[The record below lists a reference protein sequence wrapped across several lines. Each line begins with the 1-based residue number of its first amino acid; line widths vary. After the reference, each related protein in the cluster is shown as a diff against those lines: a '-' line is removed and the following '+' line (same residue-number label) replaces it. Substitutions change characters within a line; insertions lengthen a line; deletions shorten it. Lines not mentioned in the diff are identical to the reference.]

1 MSEDIMNRLDEIG
14 VRERE
19 IAADLEQRKADV
31 DNTEEA
37 TVDELTEEVRK
48 LADEKAQLNQQL
60 EELKNKAAEEAEARK
75 AVEDG
80 AGEIKEKQEEKRMEV
95 SEIRNTPEYL
105 DAFAN
110 YIRTGSAEECRTVL
124 LSKNAPASGQLPVP
138 DMLEGI
144 IKTAWEKNEFLN
156 NIKKTYFRG
165 NLRVPFELSATGAW
179 KHIEGTTGLTEEEIT
194 IGIVTLTPAN
204 IKKLVRVTDECIAMG
219 GEEFINYI
227 YSEVAYRV
235 LGELVKEIIDYI
247 DDLSTS
253 NGATAIGIPKYKV
266 APGVMTLENAA
277 TQLSEEATDL
287 CVVLN
292 RLTEQAFNT
301 AYAQANFA
309 INPWAGMKRIY
320 TSELPAYSAASEND
334 MYALVGD
341 LKAVQA
347 NYPEGES
354 LVIKWDDLSE
364 AEDDIVKVVGR
375 QYVGFA
381 VTAPGRL
388 VKLTK
393 PGS

>member
-1 MSEDIMNRLDEIG
+1 MTSEEMIARQGEI
-14 VRERE
+14 
-19 IAADLEQRKADV
+19 EQRKAEIDAELEKPEA
-31 DNTEEA
+31 DLDALHEEA
-37 TVDELTEEVRK
+37 RQLAEETDQ
-48 LADEKAQLNQQL
+48 LAQQL
-60 EELKNKAAEEAEARK
+60 EELKNKAAEEAEDRK
-75 AVEDG
+75 AVENG
-80 AGEIKEKQEEKRMEV
+80 AGETKEEMQEETKMDLK
-95 SEIRNTPEYL
+95 EIRNSQEYL

-124 LSKNAPASGQLPVP
+124 LTKNAPASGQLPVP

-156 NIKKTYFRG
+156 QIKKTYFRG

-179 KHIEGTTGLTEEEIT
+179 KHVEGTTGLTEEEIT

-204 IKKLVRVTDECIAMG
+204 IKKLVRVTDECVAMG

-253 NGATAIGIPKYKV
+253 NGSTAIGVPKYKV

-341 LKAVQA
+341 LKAIQA

-364 AEDDIVKVVGR
+364 AEDDIVKIVGR
-375 QYVGFA
+375 QYVGFG

>member
-1 MSEDIMNRLDEIG
+1 MEFNFSEMTPE
-14 VRERE
+14 
-19 IAADLEQRKADV
+19 
-31 DNTEEA
+31 
-37 TVDELTEEVRK
+37 
-48 LADEKAQLNQQL
+48 QL
-60 EELKNKAAEEAEARK
+60 EERKATVLTEMEAPEMGADELEGRKAEIIAIDAELEARK
-75 AVEDG
+75 AAALKAEEERKAVEAG
-80 AGEIKEKQEEKRMEV
+80 AGETKEEFKQEEKKMEV
-95 SEIRNTPEYL
+95 SEIRNSPEYL

-110 YIRTGSAEECRTVL
+110 YIRTGNDSECRTVL
-124 LSKNAPASGQLPVP
+124 LTKNAPASGQLPVP

-144 IKTAWEKNEFLN
+144 IKTAWDKNEFLN
-156 NIKKTYFRG
+156 QIKKTYFRG

-235 LGELVKEIIDYI
+235 LGELVAEIIDYI

-253 NGATAIGIPKYKV
+253 NGATAIGIPKVKV
-266 APGVMTLENAA
+266 APGVMVLANAA
-277 TQLSEEATDL
+277 TNLTEEATDL
-287 CVVLN
+287 CVVMN
-292 RLTEQAFNT
+292 RLTEAKFNT
-301 AYAQANFA
+301 AYANGYFA
-309 INPWAGMKRIY
+309 INPFDGFKKVYCSA
-320 TSELPAYSAASEND
+320 LPAFDAANEND

-341 LKAVQA
+341 LKAIQA
-347 NYPEGES
+347 NYPEGEG

-375 QYVGFA
+375 QYVGFG

-393 PGS
+393 PGA

>member
-1 MSEDIMNRLDEIG
+1 MENLIDKSVEELEARQAEIAGMETDGVETDEIEA
-14 VRERE
+14 R
-19 IAADLEQRKADV
+19 AAELEAIKAELEARK
-31 DNTEEA
+31 
-37 TVDELTEEVRK
+37 
-48 LADEKAQLNQQL
+48 Q
-60 EELKNKAAEEAEARK
+60 KAAEEAEARK
-75 AVEDG
+75 AVENG
-80 AGEIKEKQEEKRMEV
+80 AGETKDEFKQEETRMEI
-95 SEIRNTPEYL
+95 SEIRNSAEYL

-110 YIRTGSAEECRTVL
+110 YIRTGNDAECRTVL
-124 LSKNAPASGQLPVP
+124 LSKNAPANGQLPVP

-144 IKTAWEKNEFLN
+144 IKTAWERNEFLN
-156 NIKKTYFRG
+156 RIKKTFFRG
-165 NLRVPFELSATGAW
+165 NIRVPFELSATGAW
-179 KHIEGTTGLTEEEIT
+179 KHVEGTTGLTEEEIT
-194 IGIVTLTPAN
+194 IGIVNITPYN

-235 LGELVKEIIDYI
+235 LGELTKEIIDYI

-253 NGATAIGIPKYKV
+253 NSSSAIGIPKVKV
-266 APGVMTLENAA
+266 APGVMTIENAC
-277 TQLSEEATDL
+277 TNLSEEATDL
-287 CVVLN
+287 CIVLN

-309 INPWAGMKRIY
+309 INPWAGLPRVY

-341 LKAVQA
+341 LKAIQA
-347 NYPEGES
+347 NYPEGEG
-354 LVIKWDDLSE
+354 LIIKWDDLSE

-375 QYVGFA
+375 QYAGFA

-393 PGS
+393 PA

>member
-1 MSEDIMNRLDEIG
+1 MFDFS
-14 VRERE
+14 
-19 IAADLEQRKADV
+19 
-31 DNTEEA
+31 
-37 TVDELTEEVRK
+37 ELTPE
-48 LADEKAQLNQQL
+48 QL
-60 EELKNKAAEEAEARK
+60 EERKASVLTEMEAPEMGADELEGRKAEILAIDAELEARKQAAIEAEEARK
-75 AVEDG
+75 AVENG
-80 AGEIKEKQEEKRMEV
+80 AGKTNEEFKQEEKRMEV

-156 NIKKTYFRG
+156 QIKKTYFRG

-204 IKKLVRVTDECIAMG
+204 IKKLVRVTDECVAMG

-227 YSEVAYRV
+227 YSEVAYRI
-235 LGELVKEIIDYI
+235 LGELVSEIIDYI
-247 DDLSTS
+247 DDLGTS
-253 NGATAIGIPKYKV
+253 NGATAIGIPKVKV

-277 TQLSEEATDL
+277 TNLSEEATDL

-320 TSELPAYSAASEND
+320 TSALPAYSTANEND

-341 LKAVQA
+341 LKAIQA

-354 LVIKWDDLSE
+354 LIIKWDDLSE
-364 AEDDIVKVVGR
+364 AEDDVVKVVGR
-375 QYVGFA
+375 QYVGFG

-393 PGS
+393 PGA

>member
-1 MSEDIMNRLDEIG
+1 MFDLTEKTVEELEARQA
-14 VRERE
+14 E
-19 IAADLEQRKADV
+19 IAGMETDGAQTEELEARAGELEAIHAELEARKA
-31 DNTEEA
+31 
-37 TVDELTEEVRK
+37 
-48 LADEKAQLNQQL
+48 
-60 EELKNKAAEEAEARK
+60 KAAEEAEARK

-80 AGEIKEKQEEKRMEV
+80 AGETREEMKQEDKRMEV

-144 IKTAWEKNEFLN
+144 IKTAWERNEFLN
-156 NIKKTYFRG
+156 QIKKTYFRG

-179 KHIEGTTGLTEEEIT
+179 KHVEGTTGLTEEEIT

-204 IKKLVRVTDECIAMG
+204 IKKLVRVTDECVAMG

-227 YSEVAYRV
+227 YSEVAYRI

-247 DDLSTS
+247 DDASTS
-253 NGATAIGIPKYKV
+253 NSSSAIGIPKVKV

-277 TQLSEEATDL
+277 TNLSEEATDL

-341 LKAVQA
+341 LKAIQA

-354 LVIKWDDLSE
+354 LIIKWDDLSE

>member
-1 MSEDIMNRLDEIG
+1 MFDFSEMTPE
-14 VRERE
+14 
-19 IAADLEQRKADV
+19 
-31 DNTEEA
+31 
-37 TVDELTEEVRK
+37 
-48 LADEKAQLNQQL
+48 QL
-60 EELKNKAAEEAEARK
+60 EERKAAQLTEMETPEMEAAELEARQAEIIAIDAELEARK
-75 AVEDG
+75 AAAAEKAAAEQAVADG
-80 AGEIKEKQEEKRMEV
+80 AGEVREEKQEEKKMEV
-95 SEIRNTPEYL
+95 SEIRNSPEYL
-105 DAFAN
+105 DAFAH
-110 YIRTGSAEECRTVL
+110 YIQTGNDSECRTVL
-124 LSKNAPASGQLPVP
+124 LTKNAPASGQLPVP

-156 NIKKTYFRG
+156 NIKKTFFRG

-179 KHIEGTTGLTEEEIT
+179 KHVEGTTGLTEEEIT

-204 IKKLVRVTDECIAMG
+204 IKKLVRVTDECVAMG

-235 LGELVKEIIDYI
+235 LGELVKEIIEYI
-247 DDLSTS
+247 DDLGTS
-253 NGATAIGIPKYKV
+253 NGATAIGIPKVKV

-277 TQLSEEATDL
+277 TNLSEEATDL
-287 CVVLN
+287 CVVMN
-292 RLTEQAFNT
+292 RLSEQAFNT

-320 TSELPAYSAASEND
+320 TSELPAYSVANEND

-341 LKAVQA
+341 LKAIQA
-347 NYPEGES
+347 NYPEGEG

-364 AEDDIVKVVGR
+364 AEDDIVKIVGR
-375 QYVGFA
+375 QYVGFG

>member
-1 MSEDIMNRLDEIG
+1 MKFDEMSVEQLEARQAELIEAETEGVETEEIES
-14 VRERE
+14 RANEFE
-19 IAADLEQRKADV
+19 AIKAELEARKA
-31 DNTEEA
+31 
-37 TVDELTEEVRK
+37 
-48 LADEKAQLNQQL
+48 
-60 EELKNKAAEEAEARK
+60 AAEAAEEARK
-75 AVEDG
+75 AVENG
-80 AGEIKEKQEEKRMEV
+80 AGETREEHKEEKKMEV
-95 SEIRNTPEYL
+95 SEIRNSPEYL

-110 YIRTGSAEECRTVL
+110 YIRTGNDSECRTVL

-138 DMLEGI
+138 DMLEGV
-144 IKTAWEKNEFLN
+144 IKTAWESNEFLN
-156 NIKKTYFRG
+156 QIKKTYFRG

-179 KHIEGTTGLTEEEIT
+179 KHVEGTTGLTEEEIT
-194 IGIVTLTPAN
+194 IGIVNLVPAN

-235 LGELVKEIIDYI
+235 LAELTKEIIDYI

-253 NGATAIGIPKYKV
+253 NSSSAIGIPKVKV

-277 TQLSEEATDL
+277 TNLSEEATDL

-301 AYAQANFA
+301 DYAAKNFA

-320 TSELPAYSAASEND
+320 TSALPAYSAANEND

-341 LKAVQA
+341 LKAIQA
-347 NYPEGES
+347 NYPEGEG

-364 AEDDIVKVVGR
+364 AEDDVVKVVGR

-381 VTAPGRL
+381 LTAPGRL

-393 PGS
+393 PGA